1 MISRWFRNFSELLK
15 QAGLFPERCFRAGA
29 PCVSIHGFLM
39 GTLLGYAA
47 KPFVVSFSV
56 LQVFRNRKRLRL
68 VALSGVSGPLQACCT
83 FARCR
88 APRQGTPVREG
99 VIGVRSLFTSG
110 HRIFVPAHF
119 TTWKGELQ
127 IPSGGKNGVHI

>member
-29 PCVSIHGFLM
+29 PCVSIHGFLTGALLSVSIHQFLT

-56 LQVFRNRKRLRL
+56 LQVFRN
-68 VALSGVSGPLQACCT
+68 
-83 FARCR
+83 
-88 APRQGTPVREG
+88 
-99 VIGVRSLFTSG
+99 
-110 HRIFVPAHF
+110 
-119 TTWKGELQ
+119 
-127 IPSGGKNGVHI
+127 